1 MELAGSDTP
10 SPDHCRHCSTSEP
23 SGGSENRRFRWHSG
37 KTVDEIHP
45 CIPIFDSE
53 EWALSFNLQ
62 RRPSHMGD
70 SLAGISWK
78 TANMA
83 RQDSQASTAS
93 LITAFEQKL
102 QSKTDSE
109 QWTIVRDPVLQM
121 RNKACR
127 CQIRHSGVEGSDTG
141 KNQGVNSD
149 QIIPVSDRSGLLTE
163 SFH

>member
-10 SPDHCRHCSTSEP
+10 TPDHCRHCSTAEP

-45 CIPIFDSE
+45 CILIFDSE

-70 SLAGISWK
+70 SLTGISWK

-93 LITAFEQKL
+93 LIAALEQEL
-102 QSKTDSE
+102 QSKTD
-109 QWTIVRDPVLQM
+109 
-121 RNKACR
+121 
-127 CQIRHSGVEGSDTG
+127 
-141 KNQGVNSD
+141 
-149 QIIPVSDRSGLLTE
+149 TE
-163 SFH
+163 